1 MSDHPPLAP
10 QEGSGVE
17 PAHYAPNNEPHVF
30 TEQELGE
37 YREQDR
43 FLPIANVARI
53 MKSSLPPNAKIAK
66 DAKETVQECVSEFI
80 SFITSEAAEK
90 CHLEKRK
97 TVVGEDIIYA
107 LYSLGFENYAE
118 VLKVLL
124 ARMRHAHSLAQ
135 AHKKSASGEFSP
147 SDPNDPTLHAH
158 DDEADEH
165 DDDDVDD
172 AEDHDDEHDD
182 AELDEDHVEED
193 GEGGAEDELELEELE
208 ERFKEVVEK
217 GRYTESERDPAV

>member
-17 PAHYAPNNEPHVF
+17 PAQYALSTEPHVF

-147 SDPNDPTLHAH
+147 SDPSELALQAHGSGSGDDH
-158 DDEADEH
+158 DDDADEH
-165 DDDDVDD
+165 DDHD
-172 AEDHDDEHDD
+172 EDHDEHEGDD
-182 AELDEDHVEED
+182 DNGVEDA
-193 GEGGAEDELELEELE
+193 EGGADDELELEELE

-217 GRYTESERDPAV
+217 GRYTENEEDES

>member
-17 PAHYAPNNEPHVF
+17 PAQYAQNLEPHVF

-147 SDPNDPTLHAH
+147 SDPSELALRAH
-158 DDEADEH
+158 GSGSDEH
-165 DDDDVDD
+165 DDDLDD
-172 AEDHDDEHDD
+172 HDEHDEDHDEHEGDD
-182 AELDEDHVEED
+182 GEPVDDT
-193 GEGGAEDELELEELE
+193 EGGAEDELELEELE

-217 GRYTESERDPAV
+217 GQYAENEEDVG